1 MRDQGVVELGEE
13 IGILRQLKARGQG
26 VRLIVEAHTEKL
38 SDGIHDIFKYGCF
51 HNGETFIRGEPYRG
65 TAVGAADQI
74 LKRERAAGR
83 REIDDTACGLSS
95 KMDPADGLDIGKFH
109 FMSPLK
115 NSFLRQTV

>member
-1 MRDQGVVELGEE
+1 MRDQGIVELGEE

-51 HNGETFIRGEPYRG
+51 HDGKAFIRGEAEGG

-74 LKRERAAGR
+74 LKRERAAGS
-83 REIDDTACGLSS
+83 REIDDTAFGLGGEMGS
-95 KMDPADGLDIGKFH
+95 ADGLDVGKFQ
-109 FMSPLK
+109 FMSPL
-115 NSFLRQTV
+115 NHFLRQTV